1 MVAENRQD
9 NLDQRI
15 EDLNKLFAQ
24 NRDLM
29 VRARDL
35 RRDPKAHAGKDYS
48 QTPGYRDIDLKRYE
62 MQHKKYTQ
70 QMNELMKEKS
80 KRRNV
85 GEILANR
92 SVSDREKAVK
102 ERIEGGLAKGR
113 EMAVDRFGGGKDLQK
128 MSGSI
133 MDMLQRQATQ
143 GLGAQQFRQIRS
155 DAAAQLASQ
164 QKMGLRNLLAQ
175 QGASGI
181 RGAAAQAGMGQL
193 QQAGAMARSG
203 LEANLASQDIG
214 LRQAGM
220 QALRDAVN
228 RERLGQLS
236 TEFGVAG
243 LFGQARS
250 QAMQEAL
257 AKAALEKNL
266 PLPSL
271 SNPYAANTSGGF
283 LGQMRRGLDKI

>member
-1 MVAENRQD
+1 MAENTQAMGQAQSQID
-9 NLDQRI
+9 T
-15 EDLNKLFAQ
+15 LNKEFAK
-24 NRDLM
+24 
-29 VRARDL
+29 
-35 RRDPKAHAGKDYS
+35 RRDIISNLRSSLGPGGSASGEGAHRQAILQRLKMEEMKQKKNQEKMRQAMSDKKRASNVKLYSSEGSISGREQEIKD
-48 QTPGYRDIDLKRYE
+48 R
-62 MQHKKYTQ
+62 
-70 QMNELMKEKS
+70 LM
-80 KRRNV
+80 
-85 GEILANR
+85 
-92 SVSDREKAVK
+92 
-102 ERIEGGLAKGR
+102 GGLAKGR
-113 EMAVDRFGGGKDLQK
+113 EMGQQRFGGDRDLQG
-128 MSGSI
+128 MTGNI
-133 MDMLQRQATQ
+133 LDMLKRQATQ

-181 RGAAAQAGMGQL
+181 RGAAAQAGIGNL

-203 LEANLASQDIG
+203 LEANLASQDVG

-243 LFGQARS
+243 LMGQARS
-250 QAMQEAL
+250 QAAQEAL
-257 AKAALEKNL
+257 ARAALEKGI
-266 PLPSL
+266 PMPQM
-271 SNPYAANTSGGF
+271 SNPFAANTSGGF